1 MKVELTTS
9 FKFDFKYWSKHNK
22 KTVRRILLLISSI
35 KEEPFAGIGKPE
47 KLKYELSGCWSRR
60 INKEH
65 RIVYRVKNK
74 TIQLLSCRYH
84 YTKSIHI
91 C

>member
-1 MKVELTTS
+1 MKVEFTS
-9 FKFDFKYWSKHNK
+9 AFKNDFDYWMGRDK
-22 KTVRRILLLISSI
+22 KIAERVLLLIVSI
-35 KEEPFAGIGKPE
+35 KAASFTGIGKPE
-47 KLKYELSGCWSRR
+47 PLKYEFSGCWSRR

-84 YTKSIHI
+84 YV
-91 C
+91 